1 MAASNRRIKE
11 YNTIHH
17 LTSRIAHKVFF
28 LEEEERN
35 DFLGMVKRVATFSG
49 TPLIGWCI
57 MMNHFH
63 LDVYLPEP
71 PEVIGE
77 EEVLCRYAAL
87 KGLAARQNLE
97 MEFARWRLEGDAGE
111 RRVEAR
117 LDGLRRQMYDIGVFM
132 KRIKQWFTEDYN
144 ERQSHTGTMW
154 EGKYRDKVVVFRSEA
169 ARSQLAYIHLNPIR
183 AAITPDFDGYA
194 WSSYAAFVKGDSC
207 AVRGMRILYGEEF
220 TNEEIRTIHE
230 RLMCEKL
237 ESWKLQT
244 AREIAEKRLAG
255 FPVRAHALT
264 SEAMIAQQMASIK
277 RVQTA
282 FVEQKVNRDLATK
295 AKERRDLLLK
305 EIELI
310 HSTDPDIG
318 IEALCERIGKPRSTV
333 YRYLAKLR
341 KTEWK

>member
-71 PEVIGE
+71 PEAISE

-87 KGLAARQNLE
+87 KGLVGRQNLE
-97 MEFARWRLEGDAGE
+97 MEFARWRLEGDVGE

-117 LDGLRRQMYDIGVFM
+117 LDGLRRQMYD
-132 KRIKQWFTEDYN
+132 
-144 ERQSHTGTMW
+144 
-154 EGKYRDKVVVFRSEA
+154 DKVVVFRSEA

-183 AAITPDFDGYA
+183 AAITPDFDGFA
-194 WSSYAAFVKGDSC
+194 WSSYAAFVKGDPC

-220 TNEEIRTIHE
+220 TNEEIRTVHE

-264 SEAMIAQQMASIK
+264 SEAMIAQQMANIK

>member
-28 LEEEERN
+28 LEEDERN
-35 DFLGMVKRVATFSG
+35 DFLGMVKRVAMFSG

-71 PEVIGE
+71 PEEIGE
-77 EEVLCRYAAL
+77 EEVLSRYAAL
-87 KGLAARQNLE
+87 KGLAARHCLE
-97 MEFARWRLEGDAGE
+97 MEFARWRQEGNIGE
-111 RRVEAR
+111 RRVEAK
-117 LDGLRRQMYDIGVFM
+117 LDGLRRQMYDIGAFM
-132 KRIKQWFTEDYN
+132 KRVKQWFTEDYN
-144 ERQSHTGTMW
+144 ERQGHTGTMW
-154 EGKYRDKVVVFRSEA
+154 EGKYRDKTVAFRSEV

-194 WSSYAAFVKGDSC
+194 WSSYAAFVKGDPC

-220 TNEEIRTIHE
+220 TNEDIRMVHE
-230 RLMCEKL
+230 RLMREKL
-237 ESWKLQT
+237 ECWKLET

-264 SEAMIAQQMASIK
+264 SEAMIAQQAANIK

-282 FVEQKVNRDLATK
+282 FVEQKVNRELATK
-295 AKERRDLLLK
+295 AKERRKLLLK

-310 HSTDPDIG
+310 RLTEPDIG

-333 YRYLAKLR
+333 YRYLAELR
-341 KTEWK
+341 KAG